1 MRVWGLSFDTVT
13 ASGLVTYEHSQLRLV
28 QAEAHLADGNFL
40 AAKREARAA
49 LDLAVAAAQE
59 RAGGRSLRGKAF
71 GFSSMLSSRDERWLS
86 PIKDELREVWTQLGR
101 LTVGLDYAAER
112 RLNEH
117 TGPGFTGVNASSW
130 GRPTEPPDRDDAE
143 WALDYCV
150 TSVLELEE
158 RFGPLDDA

>member
-117 TGPGFTGVNASSW
+117 TGPGLPESMPRPGAGRQS
-130 GRPTEPPDRDDAE
+130 RPTEMMPSGR
-143 WALDYCV
+143 WITALLRC
-150 TSVLELEE
+150 SN
-158 RFGPLDDA
+158 